1 MDEVRETL
9 RTHARYICY
18 TLVPLVTAE
27 EGSQLN
33 DRDIYFLRTILYEV
47 NATPITLDLIRYSR
61 IEKALTFIA
70 MDPRWPADATSKAQ
84 KILKKWESS
93 LGSLDDLR
101 ADLWGPR
108 GRLEGLRKMKGLW
121 GVTTEK
127 AEVSTEAFSDEL
139 LAKKEKPRIPKYP
152 GMLSGRTA
160 FRSHMC
166 GDTSDLPWERRF
178 FFFSDTLLPRAHAD
192 S

>member
-1 MDEVRETL
+1 MEEVRETL

-27 EGSQLN
+27 EGSKLN
-33 DRDIYFLRTILYEV
+33 DRDIYCLRTILYEV
-47 NATPITLDLIRYSR
+47 NATPITLDLVRYSR

-84 KILKKWESS
+84 KIIKKWETS
-93 LGSLDDLR
+93 LGSLNDLR

-121 GVTTEK
+121 GATTEK
-127 AEVSTEAFSDEL
+127 AEVSPKAFSDGQ
-139 LAKKEKPRIPKYP
+139 LAKKEKPRIPSRP
-152 GMLSGRTA
+152 GILNGPTTC
-160 FRSHMC
+160 RSHIR
-166 GDTSDLPWERRF
+166 GDTSGLPWERRF
-178 FFFSDTLLPRAHAD
+178 F
-192 S
+192 